1 MSRVLRVLS
10 VVCVLVVLPIQPA
23 KACSCAFG
31 DPRDQFHGSDGAFV
45 GTFVEK
51 HPVDPNPSSSGAD
64 TIYTFL
70 LDEEHKGELG
80 EPGDTVE
87 VHAALSGASCGLE
100 TQTGEQYGIFLYVR
114 EGDGAWASS
123 LCSQVSPETMR
134 EAASPLPAPTS
145 DGPPRMVAGGSFGDT
160 QTLVMDANGETVGY
174 GPGDRDVTHVSACKG
189 AARIVEIGTAYPDPP
204 ELVVRDL
211 STFDAVRRVDLP
223 LGRGERY
230 RGLSVAGV
238 ECLGQSGRRSAV
250 FATNYGAPRAKSVL
264 LLVDGDDVEVVR
276 EGTGRAATLDG
287 RRAYV
292 QSGRWGRRLVRVSL
306 RDGDQAFV
314 ARLPALYSS
323 ELAVSPDRSRLA
335 GIAYPSYDR
344 MDEVPAKVYT
354 VDLPGGRV
362 RTRSLGTGERS
373 AQVLWLSDDRI
384 VMFTAYPDASRVLD
398 LRLRTRERF
407 GRWDANAT
415 AIVGRTAYG
424 VEYGGRLLEVD
435 LPGGTPTV
443 VRRLPSPVVY
453 DLAAIP

>member
-1 MSRVLRVLS
+1 MARVLRVLS
-10 VVCVLVVLPIQPA
+10 IVCVLVVLPIQPA

-31 DPRDQFHGSDGAFV
+31 DPRDQFQEADGAFV

-87 VHAALSGASCGLE
+87 VHAPLSGASCGLG
-100 TQTGEQYGIFLYVR
+100 TQTGEQYGIFLYTR
-114 EGDGAWASS
+114 DDGAWSS
-123 LCSQVSPETMR
+123 NLCSQVDPETMR

-145 DGPPRMVAGGSFGDT
+145 DGPPRMVAGGSFGNA

-174 GPGDRDVTHVSACKG
+174 GAGDRDVSHVSSCKG
-189 AARIVEIGTAYPDPP
+189 AARIVEIGTAYPEPP

-211 STFDAVRRVDLP
+211 SSFDAVRRVDLP
-223 LGRGERY
+223 LGRGRKY
-230 RGLSVAGV
+230 RGLSVASVG
-238 ECLGQSGRRSAV
+238 CLGAGGRRSVV
-250 FATNYGAPRAKSVL
+250 FATNYGGPKAKSVL
-264 LLVDGDDVEVVR
+264 LLVDGDDVDVVR

-287 RRAYV
+287 RRVYV

-314 ARLPALYSS
+314 TRLPALYSS
-323 ELAVSPDRSRLA
+323 ELALSPDRSRLA
-335 GIAYPSYDR
+335 GVAYPAWDR
-344 MDEVPAKVYT
+344 MDETPAKVYT

-362 RTRSLGTGERS
+362 RWRSLGTGERS
-373 AQVLWLSDDRI
+373 AEVLWLSGDRL

-407 GRWDANAT
+407 GRWEAQAT

-424 VEYGGRLLEVD
+424 VEYGGRLIEVD
-435 LPGGTPTV
+435 LPGGKPRV

-453 DLAAIP
+453 DLTAIR